1 VTDERT
7 GSGFDPRAVDRA
19 VIERRDAL
27 DDAHCVLHRVKDESD
42 LWARVAQQ
50 IAKGSVVGWFPDRA
64 GEARCAALIDPRRAD
79 LVDLVRE
86 KLGERAGPFDVLVL
100 GDAVEEWFVA
110 DDPSGP
116 VSARETKLAGIPGV
130 AHASLVRTVSTT
142 ERHDR
147 PDCGV
152 IEAFRAITGIPMV
165 LAASCSGDEPAN
177 PPAAALDCFLRTRMD
192 LIVVGN
198 LIIQRV

>member
-1 VTDERT
+1 VTDERS
-7 GSGFDPRAVDRA
+7 GSGFDWRAVDRA
-19 VIERRDAL
+19 VIARRDAL
-27 DDAHCVLHRVKDESD
+27 DDAHCVLHRVRDESD

-64 GEARCAALIDPRRAD
+64 GDARCAALIDPRRAD
-79 LVDLVRE
+79 PADLVQE
-86 KLGERAGPFDVLVL
+86 KLGESAGPFDVLVL
-100 GDAVEEWFVA
+100 REAVEEWFVT

-116 VSARETKLAGIPGV
+116 VSARETKLPGIPAV
-130 AHASLVRTVSTT
+130 AHASVVRIVST
-142 ERHDR
+142 ESHDR

-152 IEAFRAITGIPMV
+152 IEAFRAITGVPMV
-165 LAASCSGDEPAN
+165 LAAPCSGDEPAN
-177 PPAAALDCFLRTRMD
+177 TPAGALDCFLRTGMD